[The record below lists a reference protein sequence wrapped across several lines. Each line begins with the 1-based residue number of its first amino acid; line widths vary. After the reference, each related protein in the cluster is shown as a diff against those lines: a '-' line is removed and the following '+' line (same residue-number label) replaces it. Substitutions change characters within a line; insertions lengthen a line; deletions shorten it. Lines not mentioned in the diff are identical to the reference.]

1 MMKKDLSKMHFLG
14 ICCRNSDVTDLDEAV
29 QIYDAIPG
37 YLVDPEVSFM
47 LFLAYRKKGKGVV
60 KDQQ

>member
-1 MMKKDLSKMHFLG
+1 MHFLG